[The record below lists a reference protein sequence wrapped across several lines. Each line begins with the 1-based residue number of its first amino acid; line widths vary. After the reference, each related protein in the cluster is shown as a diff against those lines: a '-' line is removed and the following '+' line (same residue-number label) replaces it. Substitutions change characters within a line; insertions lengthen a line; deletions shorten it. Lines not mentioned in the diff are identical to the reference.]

1 MIDDA
6 ERHRLLRVIDAATA
20 YRAKRITWQ
29 EFMRDFGSSK
39 DGMVWDLVDLIE
51 HEPAR
56 DGWRGVGEKAWRE
69 YEGQLD
75 RAIKALVDAAA
86 LAGPGSTGDRP

>member
-1 MIDDA
+1 LIDDA
-6 ERHRLLRVIDAATA
+6 ERQRLIRIVDAATA

-29 EFMRDFGSSK
+29 EFMRDFGKSK
-39 DGMVWDLVDLIE
+39 DDMTWDLVDLIE

-69 YEGQLD
+69 YENQLD
-75 RAIKALVDAAA
+75 RAIKVLVDATA
-86 LAGPGSTGDRP
+86 LVEPSSSADRP